1 MVSDW
6 GPSHKSSCSLYSNR
20 TCTKLSSSSYPHKPT
35 TILRPLTRVKTNHL
49 TQKPRS
55 EPRATLPCLRCPI
68 NSVWTGSCTSRI
80 SSSSPSLQTRPP
92 STSFPLSWTSSGFLL
107 TKKKNLTCPLSFHFL
122 SPPLFF
128 PLHVVIRMAVKA
140 NVTVSFPHS
149 KFLSCL
155 YIQFRIIF
163 KSEHFEMKR
172 TCVWTLVCHL
182 CGLSGYLIS
191 LSLFLVSDLG
201 IIPTY
206 LIALSWGL
214 NEILF
219 MMRLAQCL
227 VHSKCPHC
235 SMSLRSL
242 QVSFYVTSK
251 RHLLIM
257 QKTVHPP

>member
-1 MVSDW
+1 MY
-6 GPSHKSSCSLYSNR
+6 KI
-20 TCTKLSSSSYPHKPT
+20 KFIILSSQTHHPLVSPNASKNKPSDPAAQGRSPGVSPEPLSLASDAPS
-35 TILRPLTRVKTNHL
+35 ILCELVAALLASLAPLPPCRHGLHQPLFLFPGLLVDSFW
-49 TQKPRS
+49 QKKKFNLS
-55 EPRATLPCLRCPI
+55 TCL
-68 NSVWTGSCTSRI
+68 
-80 SSSSPSLQTRPP
+80 SPSL
-92 STSFPLSWTSSGFLL
+92 STP
-107 TKKKNLTCPLSFHFL
+107 
-122 SPPLFF
+122 FF
-128 PLHVVIRMAVKA
+128 SLHVVIRMAVKA

-163 KSEHFEMKR
+163 KSEHFEMMR

-235 SMSLRSL
+235 STSLRSL

-257 QKTVHPP
+257 QNTVHPP